1 MKHFSDELVQ
11 KGFILVLDRRKDKW
25 EAVKSCL
32 QKLQV
37 SNEIFPSLIVSRKL
51 VIVEYNCEMIWLPDY
66 LGKSSSDDDSDFSIF
81 QQPE

>member
-1 MKHFSDELVQ
+1 MK
-11 KGFILVLDRRKDKW
+11 
-25 EAVKSCL
+25 
-32 QKLQV
+32 
-37 SNEIFPSLIVSRKL
+37 IFPSLIVCRKL

>member
-25 EAVKSCL
+25 GAVKSCL

-37 SNEIFPSLIVSRKL
+37 SNGNVPSSIVCRKL
-51 VIVEYNCEMIWLPDY
+51 VIIEYNWEMIWFPEY
-66 LGKSSSDDDSDFSIF
+66 LGKSSSDDDSDVSIF